1 MRLGVWLGLGVVLGA
16 APQKPLVREELRVSV
31 NGVVERWRLEW
42 RSPPELACFE
52 TEGVTCP
59 CEGFA
64 QGEQG
69 ELDLVR
75 QRPGAPEER
84 VALTPLF
91 ADDGGGDAP
100 VRAVLR
106 GWEVS
111 ARDGALTEEERP
123 RALRR
128 RKRVRAMVLGDYDHD
143 GQAREFVLQ
152 TQASGCGLRD
162 AVLLGVDRRDGHLR
176 ALGTVEHPDRPLVL
190 EPETWAKL
198 RGAARVDSV
207 ETPCGD
213 HGSESESVVRVH
225 ADAAGLHATRA
236 FYTCTPEGQR
246 GASASS
252 EVL

>member
-1 MRLGVWLGLGVVLGA
+1 MRFMAWLGVGALLGS
-16 APQKPLVREELRVSV
+16 APQKPVPREELRVKV

-75 QRPGAPEER
+75 QRPGVPEER

-91 ADDGGGDAP
+91 ADEEPGEAP

-106 GWEVS
+106 GWAVAE
-111 ARDGALTEEERP
+111 RDGALAEAERP

-128 RKRVRAMVLGDYDHD
+128 RERVKAMVLGDYDHD
-143 GQAREFVLQ
+143 GQAREFLLQ
-152 TQASGCGLRD
+152 THAFGCGLRD

-176 ALGTVEHPDRPLVL
+176 ALGSAEHPDRPLVL
-190 EPETWAKL
+190 EPETWARL
-198 RGAARVDSV
+198 RGAARIESV

-213 HGSESESVVRVH
+213 HGSALENVVRVR
-225 ADAAGLHATRA
+225 ADADGLHATRELYA
-236 FYTCTPEGQR
+236 CTPEGPR
-246 GASASS
+246 GALVST